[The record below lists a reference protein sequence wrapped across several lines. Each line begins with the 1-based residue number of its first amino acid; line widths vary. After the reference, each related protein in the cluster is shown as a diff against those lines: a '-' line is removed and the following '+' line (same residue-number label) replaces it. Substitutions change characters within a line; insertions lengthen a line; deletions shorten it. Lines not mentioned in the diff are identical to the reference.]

1 MGKKYLA
8 FFPIYDNNRYVTGF
22 KEKCS
27 IFNFYF
33 SEQYTL
39 LKNIST
45 LPNTYSKHTNNAV
58 DTIVFFKRR
67 YIQDNQK
74 SWP

>member
-33 SEQYTL
+33 SEQCTL

-45 LPNTYSKHTNNAV
+45 LPNTYSKYTNNAV